1 MRRGPVPIGIALL
14 ILAVGGC
21 ARGETH
27 PSDVVTV
34 AIETN
39 PVSLD
44 PRVATDALSLRVI
57 ELLFNGLVRTDA
69 HFHIVPGLAERWEQP
84 DERTYVF
91 HLRRGVRFHHGR
103 ELTAEDIRFTF
114 ESLATVGSAHAAV
127 LEEIHKI
134 RVLDPYRVAFHL
146 KRRFAPILYHLT
158 VGIVPAELA
167 GRDGFGQQPVGTG
180 PFRFKRWV
188 QNERVE
194 VAAFQDYFGGEPH
207 VERLSLRIIPDATI
221 RFLELKKGTID
232 LLSGS
237 LPPEVMR
244 LVESLPGM
252 EVATIP
258 SSNYTYLGF
267 NLEDPILSDLRVR
280 RAIAHAVDRNEMITY
295 LLRGQATLATGLLS
309 PQHWAYESHVETF
322 PFDPE
327 KAKRLLDAAGYPLQD
342 GVRFNLTF
350 KATTNELVRTIAEA
364 MQHMLSQVGIA
375 LEIRSY
381 EWGTFYADIRSGNFQ
396 LYVLTW
402 VGITDPDYY
411 HYIFHSDSRPPR
423 GANRGGYRNSEVDR
437 LLLAGRQAADVN
449 ARKATYRR
457 IQKILAEE
465 LPYVSLWH
473 ELRWAAYKARV
484 RGFHLMPGGDFTPL
498 KDIWLEDGSRF
509 TVRSSQ

>member
-1 MRRGPVPIGIALL
+1 MRRGPVPIGIAVL

-27 PSDVVTV
+27 PAGAVTV

-57 ELLFNGLVRTDA
+57 ELLFTGLVRTDA
-69 HFHIVPGLAERWEQP
+69 HFRIVPGLAERWEQP

-103 ELTAEDIRFTF
+103 ELTAEDIRYTF

-127 LEEIHKI
+127 LEEIQEI
-134 RVLDPYRVAFHL
+134 RVRDPYRVAFHL

-188 QNERVE
+188 QNDRVE
-194 VAAFQDYFGGEPH
+194 VEAFPEHFGGAPR

-232 LLSGS
+232 LLPGS

-267 NLEDPILSDLRVR
+267 NLVDPILSDLRVR
-280 RAIAHAVDRNEMITY
+280 RAIAHAIDRQMMIRY
-295 LLRGQATLATGLLS
+295 LLGGQATVATGLLS

-327 KAKRLLDAAGYPLQD
+327 KARRLLDAAGYPLRD
-342 GVRFNLTF
+342 GVRFRLTF
-350 KATTNELVRTIAEA
+350 KGTTNELVRTIAEA
-364 MQHMLSQVGIA
+364 IQYQLSQVGIA

-411 HYIFHSDSRPPR
+411 HYIFHSDSRPPQ
-423 GANRGGYRNSEVDR
+423 GANRGGYRNPEVDR
-437 LLLAGRQAADVN
+437 LLLAGRQASDLT
-449 ARKATYRR
+449 ARKAAYGR
-457 IQKILAEE
+457 IQKILAKEI
-465 LPYVSLWH
+465 PYVSLWH
-473 ELRWAAYKARV
+473 ELRWAAYTARI
-484 RGFHLMPGGDFTPL
+484 RGFHLMPGGDFRPL

-509 TVRSSQ
+509 TVQSSQ